1 MANITSFSVQSP
13 YDQQMEELK
22 RRQRMAELM
31 QQEAMQPL
39 ESQVAPGGMVVPT
52 SPVLGLAKLLQGY
65 MSGKQLRDIEKQR
78 GEAEQGARTEALDF
92 LRSFSPE
99 RKTIGM
105 GEAFGAG
112 LPIPQISD
120 KGQVSYQAPSVTA
133 MPNARPVGSLD
144 QPMQMQV
151 GGPLGRRDQL
161 ARAEEGMF
169 SSNPL
174 VRALAQTKY
183 EAASRPVNLMDYM
196 DKPKLENATPES
208 VRAYTESIA
217 QGAPDPSVLRYTT
230 KPQPVSQ
237 ATVMRNG
244 KKVVID
250 ANTNREIGQAP
261 AEEMTPYQRRM
272 LELREQE
279 LAARTTP
286 GKTPMSATAQ
296 KELFQ
301 ADENVA
307 STATGISMLEDAL
320 KLSGKAYEG
329 PAAYQRAY
337 VATTLPNA
345 IAPAGAAETIEFDN
359 LLKQQVLPQMKSI
372 FGANPTEGERAILL
386 DMQGSSNLP
395 KNVRE
400 AIIKRGIEAA
410 KRRMAFEQQKAQRL
424 RSGEYFAEP
433 KLPAGFEIE
442 GQ

>member
-1 MANITSFSVQSP
+1 
-13 YDQQMEELK
+13 MEELK

-78 GEAEQGARTEALDF
+78 GEREQLEGNKAMNFLQDIRMGQQQPMSADEALGASLSPTPTEPTRVPLSPTERQTRIESAF
-92 LRSFSPE
+92 LGGSP
-99 RKTIGM
+99 
-105 GEAFGAG
+105 
-112 LPIPQISD
+112 
-120 KGQVSYQAPSVTA
+120 
-133 MPNARPVGSLD
+133 
-144 QPMQMQV
+144 QMK
-151 GGPLGRRDQL
+151 LAAQL
-161 ARAEEGMF
+161 ASMKPETEEYGTTPIRGRDGKYYLVSKTGM
-169 SSNPL
+169 L
-174 VRALAQTKY
+174 KETGI
-183 EAASRPVNLMDYM
+183 EAPEE
-196 DKPKLENATPES
+196 KPPT
-208 VRAYTESIA
+208 
-217 QGAPDPSVLRYTT
+217 
-230 KPQPVSQ
+230 VSQ
-237 ATVMRNG
+237 ATVMRDG
-244 KKVVID
+244 RKVVID
-250 ANTNREIGQAP
+250 ANTGREIGQAP
-261 AEEMTPYQRRM
+261 ADEMTPYQRRM
-272 LELREQE
+272 LELRGQE

-337 VATTLPNA
+337 AATVLPNA

-386 DMQGSSNLP
+386 DMQGSSSLP

-400 AIIKRGIEAA
+400 AVIKRGIEAA

-433 KLPAGFEIE
+433 KLPVGFEIE

>member
-52 SPVLGLAKLLQGY
+52 SPVLGLAKLLQSY

-78 GEAEQGARTEALDF
+78 GEAEQRAGTEAMDF
-92 LRSFSPE
+92 LR
-99 RKTIGM
+99 TIRQ
-105 GEAFGAG
+105 GE
-112 LPIPQISD
+112 
-120 KGQVSYQAPSVTA
+120 PSKDA
-133 MPNARPVGSLD
+133 
-144 QPMQMQV
+144 
-151 GGPLGRRDQL
+151 
-161 ARAEEGMF
+161 
-169 SSNPL
+169 
-174 VRALAQTKY
+174 ALA
-183 EAASRPVNLMDYM
+183 ASLSP
-196 DKPKLENATPES
+196 TP
-208 VRAYTESIA
+208 TESIRVPLSPTERQTRIESAFLGGSPQMKLAA
-217 QGAPDPSVLRYTT
+217 QLASMKPESEEYGTTPIRGRDGKYYLVSKTGNVKEAGFEAPEEKLPT
-230 KPQPVSQ
+230 VSQ
-237 ATVMRNG
+237 ATVMRDG
-244 KKVVID
+244 RKVVID
-250 ANTNREIGQAP
+250 ANTGREIGQAP
-261 AEEMTPYQRRM
+261 AEEITPYQRRM
-272 LELREQE
+272 LELRGQE

-345 IAPAGAAETIEFDN
+345 IEPAGAAETIEFDN